1 MIFAGVYF
9 MIAGALI
16 GVSYSFTSSSPE
28 YEMACLFI
36 GWIFAV
42 IIPYPFAYIAVHI
55 VKPVRIF

>member
-36 GWIFAV
+36 GWICMLAE
-42 IIPYPFAYIAVHI
+42 PSE
-55 VKPVRIF
+55 